1 MERLKAIIQ
10 ALSARYEYFS
20 EMSMNDKTHCWNFAK
35 EHRRLSIYTLLLN
48 DECTLSYFLLKVLD
62 KTPEKA
68 KPGAKPHFTH
78 LSHVQYQ
85 LDKKKR
91 WAVVEDIK
99 RWEAYRRNLKET
111 LYSGKVQVII
121 LNEITGEIE
130 VVERQIGL
138 FEKDR
143 IEAEYVAISN
153 HIKITIDL
161 IA

>member
-20 EMSMNDKTHCWNFAK
+20 EMNINDKTHCWNFAK
-35 EHRRLSIYTLLLN
+35 EHRRLGVYTLLLN
-48 DECTLSYFLLKVLD
+48 EECTLSYFLLKVLD

-91 WAVVEDIK
+91 WEVVKLIK
-99 RWEAYRRNLKET
+99 VMEVYRKNLKET
-111 LYSGKVQVII
+111 LYSGKVQSIV
-121 LNEITGEIE
+121 LNDLGECE

-143 IEAEYVAISN
+143 IEEEYVAISN
-153 HIKITIDL
+153 YIKTTIDL